1 MWFNVVLLNAIKCFV
16 YLLKIVILVV
26 YIKLIVWGNNEII
39 NFYYKRNIYDSNDVD
54 YDIYINR
61 LCSYNKG
68 SDY

>member
-1 MWFNVVLLNAIKCFV
+1 MWFNVVLLNVIKCFV

-26 YIKLIVWGNNEII
+26 YIKLIVWGNNEIT

-61 LCSYNKG
+61 LCNYNKG